1 MRSQDIVGEALGAV
15 LPQHDKVW
23 FKIPHLLKLNLILL
37 IPLISS
43 AVAGYDGSLMNGL
56 QALPDWKNKFGN
68 PTGHVLGAVNAAQ
81 SAGSIL
87 ALPFVGACSDR
98 FGRKPILLAGA
109 VIIVVASIIQC
120 LSVNYDMFVFSRV
133 VVGVGSIMVV
143 QPSPMLISEV
153 CYPTHRGKYTS
164 LYWTMYYLG
173 AIVAAWTTYGTQK
186 SMIGSQWSWRAPS
199 IVQAAFPLIQIA
211 FWWFLPE
218 SPRWLI
224 SKGREDEATL
234 ILAKYH
240 TGGDVSH
247 PLVSFE
253 RAEIM
258 NAISLEKA
266 AQKSSWASLYQTP
279 GNRKRM
285 ALTLSIGFF
294 SQWNGASVVS
304 YYLTLILD
312 TVGVTD
318 PDTQTLIN
326 GLLQLFNFAAAIAAS
341 FLVDR
346 LGRRALFNWSSLGML
361 ASFIVVTACSAVF
374 ANTGNGS
381 TGIAVIAFIFIFF
394 FHYDIAYTPLVISY
408 PTEILPFNIRSKG
421 LSIELAVIYISLV
434 VLSFVNPIA
443 LEAASWRYYIMFL
456 VILAISCVAAWFT
469 FPETR
474 GHSLEE
480 IAEIFDGHSPAP
492 DQFELETG
500 KDKGVAVYV
509 DDKVE

>member
-23 FKIPHLLKLNLILL
+23 FKIPHLLRLNLILL
-37 IPLISS
+37 IPLLSS

-56 QALPDWKNKFGN
+56 QALPDWKNRFGN
-68 PTGHVLGAVNAAQ
+68 PTGHILGAVNAAQ

-98 FGRKPILLAGA
+98 FGRKPTLLVGA
-109 VIIVVASIIQC
+109 IIIVVASIIQC
-120 LSVNYDMFVFSRV
+120 LSVNYGMFVFSRV

-173 AIVAAWTTYGTQK
+173 AIVAAWSTYGTQK
-186 SMIGSQWSWRAPS
+186 NLVGSQWSWRAPS

-224 SKGREDEATL
+224 SKGRDDEATQ

-247 PLVSFE
+247 PLVQFE
-253 RAEIM
+253 REEII
-258 NAISLEKA
+258 NAIALEKA

-285 ALTLSIGFF
+285 ALTLAIGFF

-346 LGRRALFNWSSLGML
+346 LGRRALFNWSGLGML
-361 ASFIVVTACSAVF
+361 ASFIVVTACSATF
-374 ANTGNGS
+374 ANTGNSS

-421 LSIELAVIYISLV
+421 LSIELAVIYTSLV

-456 VILAISCVAAWFT
+456 VILAVSCITAWFF
-469 FPETR
+469 FPETK
-474 GHSLEE
+474 GYSLEE
-480 IAEIFDGHSPAP
+480 IAEIFDGQSPLP
-492 DQFELETG
+492 DQFELESG
-500 KDKGVAVYV
+500 KDKGVAVHV
-509 DDKVE
+509 DENVN